1 MNFLLDKMRAMDN
14 SREEF
19 KLLNFSDNS
28 SIILLLA
35 NIGAIVTQRIQL
47 QLLSVMDDL
56 FSGH

>member
-1 MNFLLDKMRAMDN
+1 MDN